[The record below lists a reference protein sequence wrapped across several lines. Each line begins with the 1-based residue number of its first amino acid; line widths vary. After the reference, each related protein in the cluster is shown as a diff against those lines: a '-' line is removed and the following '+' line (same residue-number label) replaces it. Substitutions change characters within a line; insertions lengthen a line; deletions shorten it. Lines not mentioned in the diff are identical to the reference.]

1 MGEGAERAARRQ
13 AVITREQFELAARIK
28 KAQDE
33 ILWWEQEDRHYP
45 PEDPERRKRFEKVKK
60 ISVELHEEELMALT
74 GNPRGFLE

>member
-1 MGEGAERAARRQ
+1 M
-13 AVITREQFELAARIK
+13 ITREQFELAARIK

-45 PEDPERRKRFEKVKK
+45 PEDPERRERFERARD
-60 ISVELHEEELMALT
+60 ISVRFRMEDLTALT

>member
-1 MGEGAERAARRQ
+1 MKKPM
-13 AVITREQFELAARIK
+13 ITREQFNLAVKIK

-45 PEDPERRKRFEKVKK
+45 PSDPERRERFEKVKK
-60 ISVELHEEELMALT
+60 ISVELHEEELLALT